1 MKLGMGL
8 GLRLLGSGPS
18 GRAIGLAGALLLAPP
33 AIVMAQP
40 APATVHGG
48 VKDPT
53 GAPLSGGP
61 AEVRFSTDKSSP
73 AKERKYQY
81 TFPVSPDATYKA
93 TGVAPGDY
101 EVFIFQG
108 DKSIDFQPLTVKAG
122 ADDTLDFDM
131 SRPEYLKA
139 LTPEERAK
147 IEEVKKKNAAALAE
161 NSQIKNL
168 NGLLLETRQLEKTD
182 PDKAVATIQ
191 PATTLRPNEPI
202 IWASLGEAQLSAADA
217 AAKAAGKTATPDP
230 AVVQKYADTVVSYQ
244 KAVDLIK
251 AQPKPNNDLLYS
263 CELNMGQAYGKS
275 GKTDEAAKAYD
286 AAAAA
291 NPPGAAK
298 AYFNESATLYNAGK
312 MDEAAVA
319 ADKTIQAD
327 PKNAEAYYIKGQAL
341 IPKATMDAKTN
352 KIVLPPGCFE
362 AYQKYLELAPT
373 GAHVTDVRGILDNAD
388 QTQHSSYKAG
398 RKS

>member
-1 MKLGMGL
+1 MKLGWHI
-8 GLRLLGSGPS
+8 SGRHFS
-18 GRAIGLAGALLLAPP
+18 GRAFGLAGALLLTP
-33 AIVMAQP
+33 AAMVMAQP
-40 APATVHGG
+40 APATVHGA

-53 GAPLSGGP
+53 GAPLSGAP
-61 AEVRFSTDKSSP
+61 AEVRFSTDKSSSE
-73 AKERKYQY
+73 KDRKYQY

-101 EVFIFQG
+101 IVFVFQG
-108 DKSIDFQPLTVKAG
+108 DKSIDFQDLTVKAG
-122 ADDTLDFDM
+122 ADDTLDFDL
-131 SRPEYLKA
+131 SRPEYLKT
-139 LTPEERAK
+139 LTAEQRAQ
-147 IEEVKKKNAAALAE
+147 IEAVKKKNAAAIAE

-168 NGLLLETRQLEKTD
+168 NALLISTRQLEKTD

-191 PATTLRPNEPI
+191 PATTMRPNEPI
-202 IWASLGEAQLSAADA
+202 VWASLAEAQLAAADA

-230 AVVQKYADTVVSYQ
+230 AVVQKYADAATSYQ

-251 AQPKPNNDLLYS
+251 AQPKPNNELLYS
-263 CELNMGQAYGKS
+263 CELNLGQAFGKS

-291 NPPGAAK
+291 NPPSAGK
-298 AYFNESATLYNAGK
+298 AYFNEAATLYNASK
-312 MDEAAVA
+312 MDEAAA
-319 ADKTIQAD
+319 AAEKAIQAD

-341 IPKATMDAKTN
+341 IPKATMDSKTN

-362 AYQKYLELAPT
+362 AYEKYLDLAPT
-373 GAHVTDVRGILDNAD
+373 GSHVTDVRAILDNAD
-388 QTQHSSYKAG
+388 QAQHSSYKAG